1 MMLLSTKRRDDTFF
15 FRIQET
21 LVLAACFFILY
32 LKVHPVLALEAMP
45 PVFLL
50 ESTFFHG
57 FLLIPG
63 GLSDWLAALF
73 MQFWFSDFVVSVFL
87 TICFWIV
94 AWVTRKWI
102 ETLTEHR
109 PIRTMY
115 LIPVCF
121 LLILHSQ
128 YYFPLGITVAL
139 MINLAF
145 VNVFIRWAPKHK
157 AVRAAAGFVVAVLLY
172 WMTGG
177 AFLVFILLCGANDL
191 FYRTQIAN
199 GLLLLIFM
207 PVLPYAASATVFLV
221 PLKEAYFHNLIFE
234 IITNL
239 WINAYILP
247 AFYVITLVFFLT
259 VKIPWIRNLLKKIP
273 EIASVW
279 KYAAGMLFLV
289 GGTIFLGFA
298 SYNKTAYLILQTN
311 RDIKEH
317 RWADVIGRAPEW
329 PSVTPLFSFQANT
342 ALYHTGML
350 LNRMF
355 AIPQPLG
362 TLGLLM
368 DFDWCSACAE
378 ATSNLYWELGFVS
391 EAQHWTHEAYEQKGY
406 TPSLLKRLGMIY
418 MMKGDQEAAK
428 KYFRNLKNVPFHGA
442 DAEYLLRINDNL
454 LERSQNPECST
465 IQSLMPVNEA
475 VLTGNPS
482 LLQLDVLLQRNPK
495 NKMAFEY
502 MIAYHLLAGNMQDIV
517 NHLPDF
523 KPLGYAELPTHVQEA
538 LLIIASQ
545 TPNFN
550 EDLLYN
556 SVDRRT
562 YERFLEYRQILLKY
576 QGNKNLALQEL
587 QKQFGDTYWFYL
599 MYYKPAVRHPEGQH
613 GYTR

>member
-1 MMLLSTKRRDDTFF
+1 MLLSTKRIDDTLF
-15 FRIQET
+15 FRIQES
-21 LVLAACFFILY
+21 LVLAACFFILF

-57 FLLIPG
+57 FLLVPG
-63 GLSDWLAALF
+63 GLSDWLTALL
-73 MQFWFSDFVVSVFL
+73 MQFWFSDFVISLFL

-94 AWVTRKWI
+94 AWLTRKWI
-102 ETLTEHR
+102 ETLTENR

-115 LIPVCF
+115 LIPACF

-139 MINLAF
+139 IINLAAM
-145 VNVFIRWAPKHK
+145 NMFIRWAPKQQ
-157 AVRAAAGFVVAVLLY
+157 AVRAAAGFAVAGLLF

-191 FYRTQIAN
+191 FYRKQIAN

-207 PVLPYAASATVFLV
+207 PVLPYAASATVLLV

-247 AFYVITLVFFLT
+247 AFYVITLVFFLA

-289 GGTIFLGFA
+289 GGTIFLGFE

-311 RDIKEH
+311 HDIKEH
-317 RWADVIGRAPEW
+317 RWSDVIERVPDW
-329 PSVTPLFSFQANT
+329 PSATPLFSFQANI
-342 ALYHTGML
+342 ALYHSGML

-378 ATSNLYWELGFVS
+378 ATGTLYWELGFVS
-391 EAQHWTHEAYEQKGY
+391 EAQHWTHEAYEQKGF

-428 KYFRNLKNVPFHGA
+428 KYFRNLKLVPFQGVA
-442 DAEYLLRINDNL
+442 AEYLLRINDSP
-454 LERSQNPECST
+454 LERAQDPECNT

-475 VLTGNPS
+475 AMTGNPS
-482 LLQLDVLLQRNPK
+482 LLQLNVLLQRNPK

-502 MIAYHLLAGNMQDIV
+502 MIAYHLLAGNMQEIV
-517 NHLPDF
+517 NHIPDF
-523 KPLGYAELPTHVQEA
+523 KTLGYTGLPGHVQEA
-538 LLIIASQ
+538 LLFIASQ
-545 TPNFN
+545 TQNFN
-550 EDLLYN
+550 EDLIYN

-576 QGNKNLALQEL
+576 QGKNTLARQEL